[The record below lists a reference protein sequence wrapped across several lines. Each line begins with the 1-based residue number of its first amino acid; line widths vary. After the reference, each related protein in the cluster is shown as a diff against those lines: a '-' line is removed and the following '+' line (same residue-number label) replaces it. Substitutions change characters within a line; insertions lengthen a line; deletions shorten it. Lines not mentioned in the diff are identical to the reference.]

1 MSRYINVKNGKE
13 ALDEIVKRLHNDVY
27 ERGCQSL
34 ERFEVLDD
42 EDVYDHLCGFQYDD
56 RLELKLEKEGDH
68 LYLVYIYARSRR

>member
-13 ALDEIVKRLHNDVY
+13 ALDEIIKRLHNDVY

-34 ERFEVLDD
+34 ERFKIEED
-42 EDVYDHLCGFQYDD
+42 EDVYDHLYSFKYND
-56 RLELKLEKEGDH
+56 RLELKLEKEDDH

>member
-13 ALDEIVKRLHNDVY
+13 ALDEIIKRLHNDVY

-34 ERFEVLDD
+34 ERFKIEED
-42 EDVYDHLCGFQYDD
+42 EDVYDHLYGFKYND
-56 RLELKLEKEGDH
+56 RLELKLEKEDDH